1 MANKKQNNT
10 LESLPKGTDLLHDP
24 LFNKGTAFSNQERR
38 LLNLEGLLPPHVL
51 NLDEQKMKVLETVR
65 AKGTDM
71 EKYIYLMSLQDRNET
86 LFYRLVTDEVEEFM
100 PIIYTPTVGQA
111 CQEYGHIF
119 RRPRG
124 MYICRNDK
132 GFIKGILQNWRRKNV
147 DVIVVTDGERIL
159 GLGDLGADG
168 MGIPV
173 GKLSL
178 YTVCAGIHPI
188 RTLPITIDVG
198 TNNEELLNDPLYIGL
213 RMKRLVG
220 EAYDELIDEFVEA
233 ASEVFPK
240 VLIQFED
247 FANQNAYRLLNRY
260 RNNYCTFNDDIQGT
274 GGVILAGLLTVM
286 RYLKSSFQQQRIL
299 FYGAGSAAIGIAE
312 DIASKMVMDGASMQ
326 EAKEKI
332 FFFDSRGLVVKG
344 RDHLNPN
351 KEKFAH
357 EIEGESNLLEAIK
370 KIKPTI
376 IIGVS
381 GQAKVFTK
389 EVIEEMARL
398 NDRPVIFALSN
409 PTTKY
414 ECSAEEAYQWSE
426 GRAVFASGSPFDP
439 VEYKGKTFYPGQ
451 GNNAYIFPGVGL
463 GTVISKSKYVVDE
476 MFIIAAQTLA
486 NMVGEEDL
494 AMGRMY
500 PSLKNIRNISL
511 NIATAIAEYAFDHD
525 LAQVPRPENIRQ
537 HIKEEVYQPEYKSY
551 V

>member
-1 MANKKQNNT
+1 MANFKQNT
-10 LESLPKGTDLLHDP
+10 SLESLPKGIDLLHDP
-24 LFNKGTAFSNQERR
+24 LFNKGTAFSYQERR
-38 LLNLEGLLPPHVL
+38 MLNLEGLLPPHVL
-51 NLDEQKMKVLETVR
+51 DQDEQKIKVLETVR
-65 AKGTDM
+65 SKETDM
-71 EKYIYLMSLQDRNET
+71 EKYIYLMALQDRNET
-86 LFYRLVTDEVEEFM
+86 LFYRLLTDEIEEFM

-124 MYICRNDK
+124 MYICYNDK
-132 GFIKGILQNWRRKNV
+132 GFIKGILQNWNRKNV

-213 RMKRLVG
+213 RQKRIVG
-220 EAYDELIDEFVEA
+220 DEYDKLIDEFVEA
-233 ASEVFPK
+233 ASEVFPN

-274 GGVILAGLLTVM
+274 GSVILAGLLTVM
-286 RYLKSSFQQQRIL
+286 TYLKTSFQQQRIL

-312 DIASKMVMDGASMQ
+312 DIASIMVTDGMSLH

-344 RDHLNPN
+344 RDHLTPN

-357 EIEGESNLLEAIK
+357 EMEGESNLLEAIK

-381 GQAKVFTK
+381 GQPKVFTK
-389 EVIEEMARL
+389 EVIEEMTAL
-398 NDRPVIFALSN
+398 NDRPVVFALSN
-409 PTTKY
+409 PTNKS

-426 GRAVFASGSPFDP
+426 GRAVFASGSPFNP
-439 VEYKGKTFYPGQ
+439 VEYNGKTFYPGQ

-463 GTVISKSKYVVDE
+463 GTVISKSKFVVDE
-476 MFIIAAQTLA
+476 MFIIAAKTLA
-486 NMVGEEDL
+486 SMVGEEDL
-494 AMGRMY
+494 EKGRMY
-500 PSLKNIRNISL
+500 PSLKSIRDISL
-511 NIATAIAEYAFDHD
+511 NIATAIAEYAFDHG
-525 LAQVPRPENIRQ
+525 LAQVPRPENIYQ
-537 HIKEEVYQPEYKSY
+537 CVKEEVYQPEYKSY